1 MTADQLVFPKK
12 AKSWALFGTS
22 CEEVKRWVDRFQ
34 SMSSVPAVYV
44 DAAHQEMASAYS
56 ITLSEIG
63 SSLHSQTHRL
73 PFSDYYWVN
82 GNHFSASQQII
93 IEDASKY
100 PSLEKR
106 KGQLTNIALVIAKNG
121 FPKHLLDWGLDLSHA
136 VCIHPNDK
144 DSLNAWIASQIKRP
158 DLQALILV
166 GGKSERMGFP
176 KMELSYH
183 GMPQW
188 EYLEKVCLSLK
199 IPVRFS
205 CREEQKD
212 FFISTGR
219 EVVLDRFGNIGPLGA
234 IASALSEHAHT
245 SWLVLACDMPG
256 INAEGLEYLISH
268 RHATSMATAFWNEEK
283 QWHEPLAT
291 IWESHAK
298 GEVFSWL
305 AQSQCPRKLLGVLKT
320 KSIRDADALW
330 YQNINTPEEKS
341 QWIKHPDE

>member
-12 AKSWALFGTS
+12 AKSWALFGTT
-22 CEEVKRWVDRFQ
+22 CEEVKRWVDTFQ
-34 SMSSVPAVYV
+34 SMSLVPAVYV
-44 DAAHQEMASAYS
+44 DAAHQEMTSAYS
-56 ITLSEIG
+56 ITFSVGG
-63 SSLHSQTHRL
+63 SSLHSHTHRL

-93 IEDASKY
+93 IDDASKY

-106 KGQLTNIALVIAKNG
+106 KGQLTNITLVIAKNG
-121 FPKHLLDWGLDLSHA
+121 FPNHLLDWGLDLSHA
-136 VCIHPNDK
+136 VCIDPNDK
-144 DSLNAWIASQIKRP
+144 ESLNAWIAAQIKLP
-158 DLQALILV
+158 ELQALILV

-188 EYLEKVCLSLK
+188 EYLEKICHSLK
-199 IPVRFS
+199 ITVHFS

-212 FFISTGR
+212 FFISSGR
-219 EVVLDRFGNIGPLGA
+219 EVVLDQFGNIGPLGA
-234 IASALSEHAHT
+234 VASAMSQHPTT
-245 SWLVLACDMPG
+245 SWLVIACDMPG
-256 INAEGLEYLISH
+256 MKAEGLQHLISH
-268 RHATSMATAFWNEEK
+268 RHAPSMATAFWNEEK
-283 QWHEPLAT
+283 QWHEPLAA

-320 KSIRDADALW
+320 KSIRDADAMW
-330 YQNINTPEEKS
+330 YKNINTPEEKAHWLRH
-341 QWIKHPDE
+341 QGE